1 MEMENSVAA
10 DRCLAQVTKVLWLRP
25 IEGADR
31 IELAGVLGWQVIVR
45 KGDFFVGDLAVYFN
59 IGSLLDIE
67 NPHTAHL
74 QGKPLKTI
82 KMRGVL
88 SQGLLGKLDWFN
100 LNIKNFKEDDDV
112 TEILKVKKY
121 VASEEMNLYSGSED
135 RAPWSQ
141 QIPKTD
147 EPRIQNSPKS
157 LEKLVG
163 NEIIITQKY
172 DGTSTTF
179 FCLNEKFCVCSRNN
193 MILDTWD
200 KITNNNN
207 RVYLEMA
214 NKYKLE
220 DKMLKMKRNLAIQG
234 ETIGPKINGNKHKVK
249 ENDFYVFNIYDVDLK
264 MYLSWDEIVEIC
276 NFLGIKTV
284 PVVYR
289 GQMKEE
295 WNSVDALLKLSDSQK
310 YVTGEI
316 CEGIVVKTNS
326 KDGFERT
333 SFKVISNHYLLKYKL

>member
-1 MEMENSVAA
+1 
-10 DRCLAQVTKVLWLRP
+10 
-25 IEGADR
+25 
-31 IELAGVLGWQVIVR
+31 
-45 KGDFFVGDLAVYFN
+45 VGDLAVYFN

-88 SQGLLGKLDWFN
+88 SQGLLGKLDWFDLN
-100 LNIKNFKEDDDV
+100 LKDGKERDEKERDGNERDGKERNVVEGNRSVAEDDDV

-121 VASEEMNLYSGSED
+121 VASEEMNLYSGPSD
-135 RAPWSQ
+135 PSRAPWPQ

-179 FCLNEKFCVCSRNN
+179 FVLNEKFCVCSRNN

-295 WNSVDALLKLSDSQK
+295 WNSVESLLALSDSQK

-333 SFKVISNHYLLKYKL
+333 FFKVISNHYLLKYKL